1 MFFLQPLFLLLV
13 VFPFLLFYYS
23 FTSKRQT
30 LASIFSP
37 EVLEVISLN
46 GSSLSSALKYR
57 LFLLS
62 ILLFIIS
69 LAQPVSNHASFN
81 KQEKSIALVIALDI
95 SKSMLQDDLYPSRLS
110 LALSKIKSIMN
121 SNVNLRVGLLLFGDN
136 AYVAH
141 PLSEDKASLLFIANN
156 IDYSKIME
164 SKTNLFAVLEGATI
178 MLKNYKQKNLLILS
192 DISKIQSF
200 KEEALYIKDN
210 NLSVTLLEF
219 TKESKSLTYSQEDI
233 NTILN
238 SLQKSAQTQV
248 IQGNTRLKQLFIY
261 PLALALFLLLFIY
274 AYGLE
279 LKNKSINLLVSLLVL
294 SFAQHA
300 QASLLD
306 FQHVSNANEMYK
318 EGHYEES
325 IQTYIKIIGDDDRVN
340 AKVYYNIANAY
351 AKMGQL
357 RLAKKYYLKSLALV
371 RDIEAE
377 ENLAQVK
384 KILSNQKHKKSKDKE
399 EKYKLPQRISIERKS
414 PQETLSSDYVVTLDT
429 IVLSQEAKLLKK
441 LKQLKPII
449 FLRKLHI
456 TKRSKNVLQD

>member
-1 MFFLQPLFLLLV
+1 MYFLQPLFLLLL

-23 FTSKRQT
+23 FTSKKQT
-30 LASIFSP
+30 LTSIFSP
-37 EVLEVISLN
+37 EVFEVISLN
-46 GSSLSSALKYR
+46 SCLLTSALKYR

-62 ILLFIIS
+62 ILLFTIS

-95 SKSMLQDDLYPSRLS
+95 SKSMLKDDLYPSRLE
-110 LALSKIKSIMN
+110 LALSKIKTIMN
-121 SNVNLRVGLLLFGDN
+121 SNTNLRVGLLLFGNN

-141 PLSEDKASLLFIANN
+141 PLSEDKASVLFIANN
-156 IDYSKIME
+156 IDYSNIME
-164 SKTNLFAVLEGATI
+164 SKTNLFAALEGATI

-192 DISKIQSF
+192 DIHDIQSF
-200 KEEALYIKDN
+200 KEEALYIKDS

-233 NTILN
+233 TTLLAN
-238 SLQKSAQTQV
+238 LQKSAQTQV

-261 PLALALFLLLFIY
+261 PLALALLLLLFIY
-274 AYGLE
+274 AYSLE
-279 LKNKSINLLVSLLVL
+279 LKNKNINLLVSLLL
-294 SFAQHA
+294 LNFAQPS

-306 FQHVSNANEMYK
+306 FQHVSDANEMYK

-325 IQTYIKIIGDDDRVN
+325 IQTYIKIIGDNDGVN

-357 RLAKKYYLKSLALV
+357 HLAKKYYLKSLALV

-384 KILSNQKHKKSKDKE
+384 LVLSNQKHKKSKEKE
-399 EKYKLPQRISIERKS
+399 EKYKLPQRISVERKS
-414 PQETLSSDYVVTLDT
+414 PQEALSSDYVVTLDT

-456 TKRSKNVLQD
+456 TKRSKDVLQD